1 MKVFINPG
9 HAANGEP
16 DPGAVHNFFNFRECD
31 IALSIGKLVKRFLL
45 RAGCYVELLQS
56 HNLNGEAPEYGK
68 SVVES
73 ANDWEADVFVSIHCN
88 AFDTTVR
95 GAETLVYDM
104 TGGGKTL
111 GDCIQKQLVET
122 VQKIDPEFPDRGL
135 KSRPLLC
142 VLRSTEMP
150 AVLVECGFIDNDYD
164 ALIMMY
170 RQQDIAAAIAR
181 GVTDYWQ
188 KISREE

>member
-1 MKVFINPG
+1 
-9 HAANGEP
+9 
-16 DPGAVHNFFNFRECD
+16 
-31 IALSIGKLVKRFLL
+31 
-45 RAGCYVELLQS
+45 
-56 HNLNGEAPEYGK
+56 
-68 SVVES
+68 
-73 ANDWEADVFVSIHCN
+73 
-88 AFDTTVR
+88 
-95 GAETLVYDM
+95 M

>member
-9 HAANGEP
+9 HARNGEP
-16 DPGAVHNFFNFRECD
+16 DPGAVNSFYKFLECD
-31 IALSIGKLVKRFLL
+31 IALSIGNLVKRFLL

-104 TGGGKTL
+104 TGGHIL
-111 GDCIQKQLVET
+111 GQCIQNQLVDA
-122 VQKIDPEFPDRGL
+122 VRQIDPKFPDRGL
-135 KSRPLLC
+135 KSRSELC
-142 VLRSTEMP
+142 VLRGTAMP

-188 KISREE
+188 KISK